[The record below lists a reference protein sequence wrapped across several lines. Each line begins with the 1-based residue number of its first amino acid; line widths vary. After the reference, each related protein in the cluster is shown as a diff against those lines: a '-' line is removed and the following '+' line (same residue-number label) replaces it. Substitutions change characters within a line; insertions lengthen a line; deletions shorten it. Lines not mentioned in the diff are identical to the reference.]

1 MDGREFVRRAKR
13 YAREVGLDFQFVAR
27 EGKGSHGRLYLG
39 SKMTMVKRTE
49 LSKALLHAMLK
60 ELEIEK
66 GDF

>member
-1 MDGREFVRRAKR
+1 M
-13 YAREVGLDFQFVAR
+13 AR

-39 SKMTMVKRTE
+39 SRMTMVKRTE

-66 GDF
+66 GAF